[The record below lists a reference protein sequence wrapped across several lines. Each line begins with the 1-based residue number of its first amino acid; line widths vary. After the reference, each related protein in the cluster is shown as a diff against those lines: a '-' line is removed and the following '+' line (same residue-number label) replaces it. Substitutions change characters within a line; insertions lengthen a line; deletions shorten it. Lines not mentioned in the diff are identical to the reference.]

1 MPSISNINNVYSNN
15 TKKISSKIS
24 FEIDQIFAA
33 RLVGEGSSSE
43 EVILKL
49 MDGWQ
54 FKASIE
60 DLKGN
65 LPDGLL
71 KFKVLG
77 FENGKLVLK
86 FLEGNIVDD
95 KQTEQNSIED
105 LLLKENIKLSKE
117 DYSLLEKM
125 IKHNIPLT
133 KDNILKVVN
142 LSNFMEKLKSNPE
155 EGDMFIENYIKG
167 KGIDLQSP
175 KGQDI
180 SNILKGLFNEL
191 KTLTEED
198 LFVLLESNIDLT
210 EENVKAFKEV
220 FKESNIYNKI
230 NNMDKELNK
239 SSVNNKGIMTDKNIP
254 DGDTLVNENIQSKT
268 IENEASIKSENIAKS
283 ELISTF
289 KTLMAT
295 GKEENINLVKDLILS
310 EKDTNGILKNF
321 NKEEQEMLGLKGKTE
336 TTEVIEQSVSTEST
350 KNIKTKT
357 IDISNNKT
365 QQLDSSS
372 VKEQINIKTNEIKDI
387 VKNLMDTLKDT
398 NNSSYDKIIGT
409 LKNNMNNFKMFNTIS
424 NEYYYLDL
432 PLNFKENECDCKIII
447 KDERGKG
454 KKIDSSN
461 VKIATSIATANMD
474 IVDAYI
480 TLKNSNMEI
489 NIKTM
494 KEWVNLLNK
503 GKNKLIEDMS
513 SMGYNI
519 FIKVEEKAEIFNIS
533 NCRKFFNDNNLNAID
548 IKA

>member
-1 MPSISNINNVYSNN
+1 MPDILNINNVYNTN
-15 TKKISSKIS
+15 TKKISSKLS
-24 FEIDQIFAA
+24 FDVDQIFAA
-33 RLVGEGSSSE
+33 RVIGEGESPE

-49 MDGWQ
+49 IDGWQ

-65 LPDGLL
+65 LPNGLL
-71 KFKVLG
+71 NFKVLG
-77 FENGKLVLK
+77 FEEGKLVLK
-86 FLEGNIVDD
+86 FLEGSLV
-95 KQTEQNSIED
+95 KEQEKEQNSIED
-105 LLLKENIKLSKE
+105 LLLKENIKLNKE
-117 DYSLLEKM
+117 DYALLEKM

-133 KDNILKVVN
+133 KDNILKVIN
-142 LSNFMEKLKSNPE
+142 LSNFMEKLKSNPQ
-155 EGDMFIENYIKG
+155 EGDTFIQNYIKG
-167 KGIDLQSP
+167 KGIDLQSA
-175 KGQDI
+175 KGQEI
-180 SNILKGLFNEL
+180 SNVLKGLFNEL
-191 KTLTEED
+191 QTLTEED
-198 LFVLLESNIDLT
+198 LFILLESNIELT

-220 FKESNIYNKI
+220 FKESNIYNKV
-230 NNMDKELNK
+230 NNIDKELNK
-239 SSVNNKGIMTDKNIP
+239 SNIDNKQIITDKNIS
-254 DGDTLVNENIQSKT
+254 DGDTLVKENLQSKT
-268 IENEASIKSENIAKS
+268 IENGASNKSQNVVKN

-295 GKEENINLVKDLILS
+295 GKEENISLVRDLILE
-310 EKDTNGILKNF
+310 EKDLNGILKNF
-321 NKEEQEMLGLKGKTE
+321 TKEEQEMLGLKAKPENTE
-336 TTEVIEQSVSTEST
+336 ATEQSLTGETT
-350 KNIKTKT
+350 KNIKTKS
-357 IDISNNKT
+357 IEISGSRA
-365 QQLDSSS
+365 QVDSSS
-372 VKEQINIKTNEIKDI
+372 IKEQINVKTNEIKDI
-387 VKNLMDTLKDT
+387 VKNLIDTLKDT

-409 LKNNMNNFKMFNTIS
+409 LKNNINNFKMFNTIS

-489 NIKTM
+489 NIKTI
-494 KEWVNLLNK
+494 KQWVKLLDK

-533 NCRKFFNDNNLNAID
+533 NCREFFNDNNLNAID

>member
-1 MPSISNINNVYSNN
+1 MSSISNINNVYNN
-15 TKKISSKIS
+15 STKKISSKIS

-33 RLVGEGSSSE
+33 KVVGEGVTPD

-60 DLKGN
+60 DLKGK
-65 LPDGLL
+65 LPNGLL

-77 FENGKLVLK
+77 FEDGKLVLK
-86 FLEGNIVDD
+86 FLEGNIAEN

-142 LSNFMEKLKSNPE
+142 LSNFMEKLKNNPK
-155 EGDMFIENYIKG
+155 EGDLFIENYIKG
-167 KGIDLQSP
+167 KGIDLQNP
-175 KGQDI
+175 KGQYIKDV
-180 SNILKGLFNEL
+180 LKGFFNEL

-210 EENVKAFKEV
+210 EENIKAFKEI

-230 NNMDKELNK
+230 NNTYKELNK
-239 SSVNNKGIMTDKNIP
+239 SSMYNRGIISDKNIS
-254 DGDTLVNENIQSKT
+254 DRDILVNSIQSKT
-268 IENEASIKSENIAKS
+268 IENQTSIKNENIARN

-295 GKEENINLVKDLILS
+295 GNEENINLVKDLILA
-310 EKDTNGILKNF
+310 EKDVNEILKNF
-321 NKEEQEMLGLKGKTE
+321 TKEEQEMLGLKVKIEITKE
-336 TTEVIEQSVSTEST
+336 IEQNLSTEST

-357 IDISNNKT
+357 IDISNNKA

-387 VKNLMDTLKDT
+387 VKNLMDSLKDV
-398 NNSSYDKIIGT
+398 NNSSYDKVISI
-409 LKNNMNNFKMFNTIS
+409 LKNNINNFKMFNTIS

-432 PLNFKENECDCKIII
+432 PLNFKQNECDCKIII
-447 KDERGKG
+447 KDERSKG

-480 TLKNSNMEI
+480 TLKNNNMEI

-494 KEWVNLLNK
+494 KEWVGLLNK
-503 GKNKLIEDMS
+503 DKNKLIEDMS

>member
-1 MPSISNINNVYSNN
+1 MPDILNINNMYNTN
-15 TKKISSKIS
+15 TKKISSKLS
-24 FEIDQIFAA
+24 FDVDQIFAA
-33 RLVGEGSSSE
+33 KVIGEGESPE

-49 MDGWQ
+49 IDGWQ

-65 LPDGLL
+65 LPNGLFN
-71 KFKVLG
+71 FKVLG
-77 FENGKLVLK
+77 FEEGKLVLK
-86 FLEGNIVDD
+86 FLEGSLV
-95 KQTEQNSIED
+95 KEQEKEQNSIED

-117 DYSLLEKM
+117 DYALLEKM

-142 LSNFMEKLKSNPE
+142 LSNFMDKLKNNPQE
-155 EGDMFIENYIKG
+155 ADTFIQNYIKG
-167 KGIDLQSP
+167 KGIDLQSA
-175 KGQDI
+175 KGQET
-180 SNILKGLFNEL
+180 SNVLKGLFNEL
-191 KTLTEED
+191 QTLTEED
-198 LFVLLESNIDLT
+198 LFILLESNIELT

-220 FKESNIYNKI
+220 FKESSIYNKV
-230 NNMDKELNK
+230 NNIDKELNK
-239 SSVNNKGIMTDKNIP
+239 SNIDNKQILNDKNIS
-254 DGDTLVNENIQSKT
+254 DGDTLVKENLQSKT
-268 IENEASIKSENIAKS
+268 IENGASNEGENVVKN

-295 GKEENINLVKDLILS
+295 GKEENISLVRDLILE
-310 EKDTNGILKNF
+310 EKDISGILKNF
-321 NKEEQEMLGLKGKTE
+321 TKEEQEMLGLKAKPENTE
-336 TTEVIEQSVSTEST
+336 ATEQSLTGETT
-350 KNIKTKT
+350 KNIKTKL
-357 IDISNNKT
+357 IDISGSKA
-365 QQLDSSS
+365 QLDPSSI
-372 VKEQINIKTNEIKDI
+372 KEQINAKTNEIKDI

-409 LKNNMNNFKMFNTIS
+409 LKNNINNFKMFNTIS

-489 NIKTM
+489 NIKTI
-494 KEWVNLLNK
+494 KQWVNLLDK

-533 NCRKFFNDNNLNAID
+533 NCREFFNDNNLNAID

>member
-1 MPSISNINNVYSNN
+1 MPDILNINNVYNTN
-15 TKKISSKIS
+15 TKKISSKLS
-24 FEIDQIFAA
+24 FDVDQIFAA
-33 RLVGEGSSSE
+33 RVIGEGESPE

-49 MDGWQ
+49 IDGWQ

-65 LPDGLL
+65 LPNGLL
-71 KFKVLG
+71 NFKVLG
-77 FENGKLVLK
+77 FEEGKLVLK
-86 FLEGNIVDD
+86 FLEGSLV
-95 KQTEQNSIED
+95 KEQEKEQNSIED
-105 LLLKENIKLSKE
+105 LLLKENIKLNKE
-117 DYSLLEKM
+117 DYGLLEKM

-133 KDNILKVVN
+133 KDNILKVIN
-142 LSNFMEKLKSNPE
+142 LSNFMEKLKSNPQ
-155 EGDMFIENYIKG
+155 EGDTFIQNYIKG
-167 KGIDLQSP
+167 KGIDLQSA
-175 KGQDI
+175 KGQEI
-180 SNILKGLFNEL
+180 SNVLKGLFNEL
-191 KTLTEED
+191 QTLTEED
-198 LFVLLESNIDLT
+198 LFILLESNIELT

-220 FKESNIYNKI
+220 FKESNIYNKV
-230 NNMDKELNK
+230 NNIDKELNK
-239 SSVNNKGIMTDKNIP
+239 SNIDNKQIITDKNIS
-254 DGDTLVNENIQSKT
+254 DGDTLVKENLQSKT
-268 IENEASIKSENIAKS
+268 IENGASNKSENVVKN

-289 KTLMAT
+289 KALMAT
-295 GKEENINLVKDLILS
+295 GKEENISLVRDLILE
-310 EKDTNGILKNF
+310 EKDLNGILKNF
-321 NKEEQEMLGLKGKTE
+321 TKEEQEMLGLKAKPENTE
-336 TTEVIEQSVSTEST
+336 ATEQSLTGETT
-350 KNIKTKT
+350 KNIKTKS
-357 IDISNNKT
+357 IEISGSRA
-365 QQLDSSS
+365 QVDSSS
-372 VKEQINIKTNEIKDI
+372 IKEQINVKTNEIKDI
-387 VKNLMDTLKDT
+387 VKNLIDTLKDT

-409 LKNNMNNFKMFNTIS
+409 LKNNINNFKMFNTIS

-489 NIKTM
+489 NIKTI
-494 KEWVNLLNK
+494 KQWVKLLDK

-533 NCRKFFNDNNLNAID
+533 NCREFFNDNNLNAID

>member
-33 RLVGEGSSSE
+33 KVVGEGVSPE

-60 DLKGN
+60 DLKGK

-77 FENGKLVLK
+77 FEEGKLILK
-86 FLEGNIVDD
+86 FLEGNLVEGQQ
-95 KQTEQNSIED
+95 KEQNPIEE
-105 LLLKENIKLSKE
+105 LLLKENIKLNKE
-117 DYSLLEKM
+117 DYVLLEKM

-142 LSNFMEKLKSNPE
+142 LSNFMGKLKNNPQ
-155 EGDMFIENYIKG
+155 EGDSFIQSYIKG
-167 KGIDLQSP
+167 KGMDLQSA
-175 KGQDI
+175 KGQEI
-180 SNILKGLFNEL
+180 NNVLKGLFNEL
-191 KTLTEED
+191 QTLTEED
-198 LFVLLESNIDLT
+198 LFILLENNVELT

-220 FKESNIYNKI
+220 FKESSVYNKV
-230 NNMDKELNK
+230 NNIDKELNK
-239 SSVNNKGIMTDKNIP
+239 SSIDNKQIITEKNTSN
-254 DGDTLVNENIQSKT
+254 GDTLVKENLQST
-268 IENEASIKSENIAKS
+268 EMESAINNKSENVVKN

-289 KTLMAT
+289 KTLMAA
-295 GKEENINLVKDLILS
+295 GKEENISIVRDLILE
-310 EKDTNGILKNF
+310 EKDINGILKNF
-321 NKEEQEMLGLKGKTE
+321 TKEEQEMLGLKPKTE
-336 TTEVIEQSVSTEST
+336 DTEATEQSLTAETT
-350 KNIKTKT
+350 KNIKTKP
-357 IDISNNKT
+357 IEVLANKG
-365 QQLDSSS
+365 QVDSSS
-372 VKEQINIKTNEIKDI
+372 IKEQINSKTNEIKDI
-387 VKNLMDTLKDT
+387 VKNLIDTLKDT

-409 LKNNMNNFKMFNTIS
+409 LKNNINNFKMFNTIS

-461 VKIATSIATANMD
+461 VKIATSISTANMD

-489 NIKTM
+489 NIKTI
-494 KEWVNLLNK
+494 KEWVNLLDK

-533 NCRKFFNDNNLNAID
+533 NCREFFNDNNLNAID

>member
-1 MPSISNINNVYSNN
+1 MPDILNINNMYNTN
-15 TKKISSKIS
+15 TKKISSKLS
-24 FEIDQIFAA
+24 FDVDQIFAA
-33 RLVGEGSSSE
+33 RVIGEGESPE

-49 MDGWQ
+49 IDGWQ

-60 DLKGN
+60 DLRGN
-65 LPDGLL
+65 LPNGLFN
-71 KFKVLG
+71 FKVLG
-77 FENGKLVLK
+77 FEEGKLVLK
-86 FLEGNIVDD
+86 FLEGSLV
-95 KQTEQNSIED
+95 KEQEKEQNSIED

-117 DYSLLEKM
+117 DYALLEKM

-142 LSNFMEKLKSNPE
+142 LSNFMDKLKNNPQE
-155 EGDMFIENYIKG
+155 ADTFIQNYIKG
-167 KGIDLQSP
+167 KGIDLQSA
-175 KGQDI
+175 KGQEI
-180 SNILKGLFNEL
+180 SNVLKGLFNEL
-191 KTLTEED
+191 QTLTEED
-198 LFVLLESNIDLT
+198 LFILLESNIELT

-220 FKESNIYNKI
+220 FKESSIYNKV
-230 NNMDKELNK
+230 NNIDKELNK
-239 SSVNNKGIMTDKNIP
+239 SNIDNKQILNDKNIS
-254 DGDTLVNENIQSKT
+254 DGDTLVKENLQSKT
-268 IENEASIKSENIAKS
+268 IENGASNEGENVVKN

-295 GKEENINLVKDLILS
+295 GKEENISLVRDLILE
-310 EKDTNGILKNF
+310 EKDISGILKNF
-321 NKEEQEMLGLKGKTE
+321 TKEEQEMLGLKAKPENTE
-336 TTEVIEQSVSTEST
+336 ATEQSLTGETT
-350 KNIKTKT
+350 KNIKTKL
-357 IDISNNKT
+357 IDISGSKA
-365 QQLDSSS
+365 QLDPSSI
-372 VKEQINIKTNEIKDI
+372 KEQINAKTNEIKDI

-409 LKNNMNNFKMFNTIS
+409 LKNNINNFKMFNTIS

-489 NIKTM
+489 NIKTI
-494 KEWVNLLNK
+494 KQWVNLLDK

-533 NCRKFFNDNNLNAID
+533 NCREFFNDNNLNAID

>member
-1 MPSISNINNVYSNN
+1 MPDILNINNVYNTN
-15 TKKISSKIS
+15 TKKISSKLS
-24 FEIDQIFAA
+24 FDVDQIFAA
-33 RLVGEGSSSE
+33 RVIGEGESPE

-49 MDGWQ
+49 IDGWQ

-65 LPDGLL
+65 LPNGLL
-71 KFKVLG
+71 NFKVLG
-77 FENGKLVLK
+77 FEEGKLVLK
-86 FLEGNIVDD
+86 FLEGSLV
-95 KQTEQNSIED
+95 KEQEKEQNSIED
-105 LLLKENIKLSKE
+105 LLLKENIKLNKE
-117 DYSLLEKM
+117 DYGLLEKM

-133 KDNILKVVN
+133 KDNILKVIN
-142 LSNFMEKLKSNPE
+142 LSNFMEKLKSNPQ
-155 EGDMFIENYIKG
+155 EGDTFIQNYIKG
-167 KGIDLQSP
+167 KGIDLQSA
-175 KGQDI
+175 KGQEI
-180 SNILKGLFNEL
+180 SNVLKGLFSEL
-191 KTLTEED
+191 QTLTEED
-198 LFVLLESNIDLT
+198 LFILLESNIELT

-220 FKESNIYNKI
+220 FKESNIYNKV
-230 NNMDKELNK
+230 NNIDKELNK
-239 SSVNNKGIMTDKNIP
+239 SNIDNKQIITDKNIS
-254 DGDTLVNENIQSKT
+254 DGDTLVKENLQSKT
-268 IENEASIKSENIAKS
+268 IENGASNKSENVVKN

-289 KTLMAT
+289 KALMAT
-295 GKEENINLVKDLILS
+295 GKEENISLVSDLILE
-310 EKDTNGILKNF
+310 EKDINGILKNF
-321 NKEEQEMLGLKGKTE
+321 TKEEQEMLGLKAKPENTE
-336 TTEVIEQSVSTEST
+336 ATEQSLTGETT
-350 KNIKTKT
+350 KNIKTKS
-357 IDISNNKT
+357 IEISGSRA
-365 QQLDSSS
+365 QVDSSS
-372 VKEQINIKTNEIKDI
+372 IKEQINVKTNEIKDI
-387 VKNLMDTLKDT
+387 VKNLIDTLKDT

-409 LKNNMNNFKMFNTIS
+409 LKNNINNFKMFNTIS

-489 NIKTM
+489 NIKTI
-494 KEWVNLLNK
+494 KQWVKLLDK

-533 NCRKFFNDNNLNAID
+533 NCREFFNDNNLNAID

>member
-1 MPSISNINNVYSNN
+1 MPDILNINNVYNTN
-15 TKKISSKIS
+15 TKKISSKLS
-24 FEIDQIFAA
+24 FDVDQIFAA
-33 RLVGEGSSSE
+33 RVIGEGESPE

-49 MDGWQ
+49 IDGWQ

-65 LPDGLL
+65 LPNGLL
-71 KFKVLG
+71 NFKVLG
-77 FENGKLVLK
+77 FEEGKLVLK
-86 FLEGNIVDD
+86 FLEGSLV
-95 KQTEQNSIED
+95 KEQEKEQNSIED

-117 DYSLLEKM
+117 DYALLEKM

-142 LSNFMEKLKSNPE
+142 LSNFMDKLKNNPQE
-155 EGDMFIENYIKG
+155 ADTFIQNYIKG
-167 KGIDLQSP
+167 KGIDLQSA
-175 KGQDI
+175 KGQEI
-180 SNILKGLFNEL
+180 SNVLKGLFNEL
-191 KTLTEED
+191 QTLTEED
-198 LFVLLESNIDLT
+198 LFILLESNIELT

-220 FKESNIYNKI
+220 FKESSIYNKV
-230 NNMDKELNK
+230 NNIDKELNK
-239 SSVNNKGIMTDKNIP
+239 SNIDNKQILNDKNIS
-254 DGDTLVNENIQSKT
+254 DGDTLVKENLQSKT
-268 IENEASIKSENIAKS
+268 IENGASNEGENVVKN

-295 GKEENINLVKDLILS
+295 GKEENISLVRDLILE
-310 EKDTNGILKNF
+310 EKDISGILKNF
-321 NKEEQEMLGLKGKTE
+321 TKEEQEMLGLKAKPENTE
-336 TTEVIEQSVSTEST
+336 ATEQSLTGETT
-350 KNIKTKT
+350 KNIKTKL
-357 IDISNNKT
+357 IDISGSKA
-365 QQLDSSS
+365 QLDPSSI
-372 VKEQINIKTNEIKDI
+372 KEQINAKTNEIKDI

-409 LKNNMNNFKMFNTIS
+409 LKNNINNFKMFNTIS

-489 NIKTM
+489 NIKTI
-494 KEWVNLLNK
+494 KQWVNLLDK

-533 NCRKFFNDNNLNAID
+533 NCREFFNDNNLNAID

>member
-1 MPSISNINNVYSNN
+1 MPDILNINNVYNTN
-15 TKKISSKIS
+15 TKKISSKLS
-24 FEIDQIFAA
+24 FDVDQIFAA
-33 RLVGEGSSSE
+33 RVIGEGGSPE

-49 MDGWQ
+49 IDGWQ

-65 LPDGLL
+65 LPNGLL
-71 KFKVLG
+71 NFKVLG
-77 FENGKLVLK
+77 FEEGKLVLK
-86 FLEGNIVDD
+86 FLEGSLV
-95 KQTEQNSIED
+95 KEQEKEQNSIED
-105 LLLKENIKLSKE
+105 LLLKENIKLNKE
-117 DYSLLEKM
+117 DYALLEKM

-133 KDNILKVVN
+133 KDNILKVIN
-142 LSNFMEKLKSNPE
+142 LSNFMEKLKSNPQ
-155 EGDMFIENYIKG
+155 EGDTFIQNYIKG
-167 KGIDLQSP
+167 KGIDLQSA
-175 KGQDI
+175 KGQEI
-180 SNILKGLFNEL
+180 SNVLKGLFNEL
-191 KTLTEED
+191 QTLTEED
-198 LFVLLESNIDLT
+198 LFILLESNIELT

-220 FKESNIYNKI
+220 FKESNIYNKV
-230 NNMDKELNK
+230 NNIDKELNK
-239 SSVNNKGIMTDKNIP
+239 SNIDNKQIITDKNIS
-254 DGDTLVNENIQSKT
+254 DGDTLVKENLQSKT
-268 IENEASIKSENIAKS
+268 IENGASNKSQNVVKN

-295 GKEENINLVKDLILS
+295 GKEENISLVRDLILE
-310 EKDTNGILKNF
+310 EKDLNGILKNF
-321 NKEEQEMLGLKGKTE
+321 TKEEQEMLGLKAKPENTE
-336 TTEVIEQSVSTEST
+336 ATEQSLTGETT
-350 KNIKTKT
+350 KNIKTKS
-357 IDISNNKT
+357 IEISGSRA
-365 QQLDSSS
+365 QVDSSS
-372 VKEQINIKTNEIKDI
+372 IKEQINVKTNEIKDI
-387 VKNLMDTLKDT
+387 VKNLIDTLKDT

-409 LKNNMNNFKMFNTIS
+409 LKNNINNFKMFNTIS

-489 NIKTM
+489 NIKTI
-494 KEWVNLLNK
+494 KQWVKLLDK

-533 NCRKFFNDNNLNAID
+533 NCREFFNDNNLNAID

>member
-1 MPSISNINNVYSNN
+1 MPGISNINNIYNTN
-15 TKKISSKIS
+15 TKRISSKLS
-24 FEIDQIFAA
+24 FDVDEVFAA
-33 RLVGEGSSSE
+33 RVIGEGESPE

-49 MDGWQ
+49 IDGWQ

-60 DLKGN
+60 DLKGS
-65 LPDGLL
+65 LPNGLL
-71 KFKVLG
+71 NFKVLG
-77 FENGKLVLK
+77 FEEGKLILK
-86 FLEGNIVDD
+86 FLEGSLVEEQQ
-95 KQTEQNSIED
+95 KEQNSIED

-117 DYSLLEKM
+117 DYALLEKM

-142 LSNFMEKLKSNPE
+142 LSNFMEKLKNNSQ
-155 EGDMFIENYIKG
+155 EGDSFIQNYIKG
-167 KGIDLQSP
+167 KGIDLQSA
-175 KGQDI
+175 KGQQI
-180 SNILKGLFNEL
+180 NNVLKGLFNEL
-191 KTLTEED
+191 QTLTEED
-198 LFVLLESNIDLT
+198 LFILLENNVDLT

-220 FKESNIYNKI
+220 FKESSVYNKV
-230 NNMDKELNK
+230 NNIDKELNK
-239 SSVNNKGIMTDKNIP
+239 SSIDNKQIITEKNTSN
-254 DGDTLVNENIQSKT
+254 GDTLVKENLQST
-268 IENEASIKSENIAKS
+268 EMESAINNKSENVVKN

-295 GKEENINLVKDLILS
+295 GKEENISIVRDLILE
-310 EKDTNGILKNF
+310 EKDINGILKNF
-321 NKEEQEMLGLKGKTE
+321 TKEEQEMLGLKPKTE
-336 TTEVIEQSVSTEST
+336 DTEATEQSLTVETT
-350 KNIKTKT
+350 KNIKTKP
-357 IDISNNKT
+357 IEVLANKG
-365 QQLDSSS
+365 QVDSSS
-372 VKEQINIKTNEIKDI
+372 IKEQINSKTNEIKDI
-387 VKNLMDTLKDT
+387 VKNLIDTLKDT

-409 LKNNMNNFKMFNTIS
+409 LKNNINNFKMFNTIS

-461 VKIATSIATANMD
+461 VKIATSISTANMD

-489 NIKTM
+489 NIKTI
-494 KEWVNLLNK
+494 KEWVNLLDK

-533 NCRKFFNDNNLNAID
+533 NCREFFNDNNLNAID

>member
-1 MPSISNINNVYSNN
+1 MPDILNINNVYNTN
-15 TKKISSKIS
+15 TKKISSKLS
-24 FEIDQIFAA
+24 FDVDQIFAA
-33 RLVGEGSSSE
+33 RVIGEGENPE

-49 MDGWQ
+49 IDGWQ

-65 LPDGLL
+65 LPNGLL
-71 KFKVLG
+71 NFKVLG
-77 FENGKLVLK
+77 FEEGKLVLK
-86 FLEGNIVDD
+86 FLEGSLV
-95 KQTEQNSIED
+95 KEQEKEQNSIED
-105 LLLKENIKLSKE
+105 LLLKENIKLNKE
-117 DYSLLEKM
+117 DYGLLEKM
-125 IKHNIPLT
+125 IKHDIPLT

-142 LSNFMEKLKSNPE
+142 LSNFMDKLKNNSKE
-155 EGDMFIENYIKG
+155 ADTFIQNYIKG
-167 KGIDLQSP
+167 KGIDLQSA
-175 KGQDI
+175 KGQEI
-180 SNILKGLFNEL
+180 SNVLKGLFNEL
-191 KTLTEED
+191 QTLTEED
-198 LFVLLESNIDLT
+198 LFILLESNIELT

-230 NNMDKELNK
+230 NNIDKELNK
-239 SSVNNKGIMTDKNIP
+239 SNIDNKQIITEKNIS
-254 DGDTLVNENIQSKT
+254 DGDTLVKENIQSKT
-268 IENEASIKSENIAKS
+268 IENGLSNKSENVVKN

-295 GKEENINLVKDLILS
+295 GKEENISLVRDLILE
-310 EKDTNGILKNF
+310 EKDINGILKNF
-321 NKEEQEMLGLKGKTE
+321 TKEEQEMLGLKAKPENTE
-336 TTEVIEQSVSTEST
+336 ATEQSLTGEAT
-350 KNIKTKT
+350 KNIKTKS
-357 IDISNNKT
+357 IEISGSRA
-365 QQLDSSS
+365 QVDSSS
-372 VKEQINIKTNEIKDI
+372 IKEQINVKTNEIKDI
-387 VKNLMDTLKDT
+387 VKNLIDTLKDT

-409 LKNNMNNFKMFNTIS
+409 LKNNINNFKMFNTIS

-489 NIKTM
+489 NIKTI
-494 KEWVNLLNK
+494 KQWVNLLDK

-533 NCRKFFNDNNLNAID
+533 KCREFFNDNNLNAID

>member
-1 MPSISNINNVYSNN
+1 MPDILNINNVYNTN
-15 TKKISSKIS
+15 TKKISSKLS
-24 FEIDQIFAA
+24 FDVDQIFAA
-33 RLVGEGSSSE
+33 RVIGEGESPE

-49 MDGWQ
+49 IDGWQ

-65 LPDGLL
+65 LPNGLL
-71 KFKVLG
+71 NFKVLG
-77 FENGKLVLK
+77 FEEGKLVLK
-86 FLEGNIVDD
+86 FLESSLV
-95 KQTEQNSIED
+95 KEQEKEQNSIED
-105 LLLKENIKLSKE
+105 LLLKENIKLNKE
-117 DYSLLEKM
+117 DYALLEKM

-133 KDNILKVVN
+133 KDNILKVIN
-142 LSNFMEKLKSNPE
+142 LSNFMEKLKSNPQ
-155 EGDMFIENYIKG
+155 EGDTFIQNYIKG
-167 KGIDLQSP
+167 KGIDLQSA
-175 KGQDI
+175 KGQEI
-180 SNILKGLFNEL
+180 SNVLKGLFNEL
-191 KTLTEED
+191 QTLTEED
-198 LFVLLESNIDLT
+198 LFILLESNIELT

-220 FKESNIYNKI
+220 FKESSIYNKV

-239 SSVNNKGIMTDKNIP
+239 SNIDNKQIITDKNIS
-254 DGDTLVNENIQSKT
+254 DGDTLVKENLQSKT
-268 IENEASIKSENIAKS
+268 IENGASNKSQNVVKN

-295 GKEENINLVKDLILS
+295 GKEENISLVRDLILE
-310 EKDTNGILKNF
+310 EKDLNGILKNF
-321 NKEEQEMLGLKGKTE
+321 TKEEQEMLGLKAKPENTE
-336 TTEVIEQSVSTEST
+336 ATEQSLTGETT
-350 KNIKTKT
+350 KNIKTKS
-357 IDISNNKT
+357 IEISGSRA
-365 QQLDSSS
+365 QVDSSS
-372 VKEQINIKTNEIKDI
+372 IKEQINVKTNEIKDI
-387 VKNLMDTLKDT
+387 VKNLIDTLKDT

-409 LKNNMNNFKMFNTIS
+409 LKNNINNFKMFNTIS

-489 NIKTM
+489 NIKTI
-494 KEWVNLLNK
+494 KQWVKLLDK
-503 GKNKLIEDMS
+503 GKNKLIEDMN

-533 NCRKFFNDNNLNAID
+533 NCREFFNDNNLNAID

>member
-33 RLVGEGSSSE
+33 KVVGEGVSPE

-49 MDGWQ
+49 IDGWQ

-65 LPDGLL
+65 LPNGLL
-71 KFKVLG
+71 NFKVLG
-77 FENGKLVLK
+77 FEEGKLILK
-86 FLEGNIVDD
+86 FLEGNLVEGQQ
-95 KQTEQNSIED
+95 KEQNPIEE
-105 LLLKENIKLSKE
+105 LLLKENIKLNKE
-117 DYSLLEKM
+117 DYVLLEKM

-142 LSNFMEKLKSNPE
+142 LSNFMGKLKNNPQ
-155 EGDMFIENYIKG
+155 EGDSFIQNYIKG
-167 KGIDLQSP
+167 KGMDLQSA
-175 KGQDI
+175 KGQEI
-180 SNILKGLFNEL
+180 NNVLKGLFNEL
-191 KTLTEED
+191 QTLTEED
-198 LFVLLESNIDLT
+198 LFILLENNVELT

-220 FKESNIYNKI
+220 FKESSVYNKV
-230 NNMDKELNK
+230 NNIDKELNK
-239 SSVNNKGIMTDKNIP
+239 SSIDNKQIITEKNTSN
-254 DGDTLVNENIQSKT
+254 GDTLVKENLQST
-268 IENEASIKSENIAKS
+268 EMESAINNKSENVVKN

-295 GKEENINLVKDLILS
+295 GKEENISIVRDLILE
-310 EKDTNGILKNF
+310 EKDINGILKNF
-321 NKEEQEMLGLKGKTE
+321 TKEEQEMLGLKPKTE
-336 TTEVIEQSVSTEST
+336 DTEATEQSLTAETT
-350 KNIKTKT
+350 KNIKTKP
-357 IDISNNKT
+357 IEVLANKG
-365 QQLDSSS
+365 QVDSSS
-372 VKEQINIKTNEIKDI
+372 IKEQINSKTNEIKDI
-387 VKNLMDTLKDT
+387 VKNLIDTLKDT

-409 LKNNMNNFKMFNTIS
+409 LKNNINNFKMFNTIS

-461 VKIATSIATANMD
+461 VKIATSISTANMD

-489 NIKTM
+489 NIKTI
-494 KEWVNLLNK
+494 KEWVNLLDK

-533 NCRKFFNDNNLNAID
+533 NCREFFNDNNLNAID

>member
-1 MPSISNINNVYSNN
+1 MPDILNINNVYNTN
-15 TKKISSKIS
+15 TKKISSKLS
-24 FEIDQIFAA
+24 FDVDQIFAA
-33 RLVGEGSSSE
+33 RVIGEGESPE

-49 MDGWQ
+49 IDGWQ

-65 LPDGLL
+65 LPNGLL
-71 KFKVLG
+71 NFKVLG
-77 FENGKLVLK
+77 FEEGKLVLK
-86 FLEGNIVDD
+86 FLEGSLV
-95 KQTEQNSIED
+95 KEQEKEQNSIED
-105 LLLKENIKLSKE
+105 LLLKENIKLNKE
-117 DYSLLEKM
+117 DYALLEKM

-133 KDNILKVVN
+133 KDNILKVIN
-142 LSNFMEKLKSNPE
+142 LSNFMEKLKSNPQ
-155 EGDMFIENYIKG
+155 EGDTFIQNYIKG
-167 KGIDLQSP
+167 KGIDLQSA
-175 KGQDI
+175 KGQEI
-180 SNILKGLFNEL
+180 SNVLKGLFNEL
-191 KTLTEED
+191 QTLTEED
-198 LFVLLESNIDLT
+198 LFILLESNIELT

-220 FKESNIYNKI
+220 FKESSIYNKV

-239 SSVNNKGIMTDKNIP
+239 SNIDNKQIITDKNIS
-254 DGDTLVNENIQSKT
+254 DGDTLVKENLQSKT
-268 IENEASIKSENIAKS
+268 IENGASNKSQNVVKN

-295 GKEENINLVKDLILS
+295 GKEENISLVRDLILE
-310 EKDTNGILKNF
+310 EKDLNGILKNF
-321 NKEEQEMLGLKGKTE
+321 TKEEQEMLGLKAKPENTE
-336 TTEVIEQSVSTEST
+336 ATEQSLIGETT
-350 KNIKTKT
+350 KNIKTKS
-357 IDISNNKT
+357 IEISGSRA
-365 QQLDSSS
+365 QVDSSS
-372 VKEQINIKTNEIKDI
+372 IKEQINVKTNEIKDI
-387 VKNLMDTLKDT
+387 VKNLIDTLKDT

-409 LKNNMNNFKMFNTIS
+409 LKNNINNFKMFNTIS

-489 NIKTM
+489 NIKTI
-494 KEWVNLLNK
+494 KQWVKLLDK

-533 NCRKFFNDNNLNAID
+533 NCREFFNDNNLNAID

>member
-1 MPSISNINNVYSNN
+1 MPDILNINNMYNTN
-15 TKKISSKIS
+15 TKKISSKLS
-24 FEIDQIFAA
+24 FDVDQIFAA
-33 RLVGEGSSSE
+33 RVIGEGESPE

-49 MDGWQ
+49 IDGWQ

-65 LPDGLL
+65 LPNGLFN
-71 KFKVLG
+71 FKVLG
-77 FENGKLVLK
+77 FEEGKLVLK
-86 FLEGNIVDD
+86 FLEGSLV
-95 KQTEQNSIED
+95 KEQEKEQNSIED

-117 DYSLLEKM
+117 DYALLEKM

-142 LSNFMEKLKSNPE
+142 LSNFMDKLKNNPQE
-155 EGDMFIENYIKG
+155 ADTFIQNYIKG
-167 KGIDLQSP
+167 KGIDLQSA
-175 KGQDI
+175 KGQET
-180 SNILKGLFNEL
+180 SNVLKGLFNEL
-191 KTLTEED
+191 QTLTEED
-198 LFVLLESNIDLT
+198 LFILLESNIELT

-220 FKESNIYNKI
+220 FKESSIYNKV
-230 NNMDKELNK
+230 NNIDKELNK
-239 SSVNNKGIMTDKNIP
+239 SNIDNKQILNDKNIS
-254 DGDTLVNENIQSKT
+254 DGDTLVKENLQSKT
-268 IENEASIKSENIAKS
+268 IENGASNEGENVVKN

-295 GKEENINLVKDLILS
+295 GKEENISLVRDLILE
-310 EKDTNGILKNF
+310 EKDISGILKNF
-321 NKEEQEMLGLKGKTE
+321 TKEEQEMLGLKAKPENTE
-336 TTEVIEQSVSTEST
+336 ATEQSLTGETT
-350 KNIKTKT
+350 KNIKTKL
-357 IDISNNKT
+357 IDISGSKA
-365 QQLDSSS
+365 QLDPSSI
-372 VKEQINIKTNEIKDI
+372 KEQINAKTNEIKDI

-409 LKNNMNNFKMFNTIS
+409 LKNNINNFKMFNTIS

-489 NIKTM
+489 NIKTI
-494 KEWVNLLNK
+494 KQWVNLLDK

-533 NCRKFFNDNNLNAID
+533 NCREFFNDNNLNAID

>member
-33 RLVGEGSSSE
+33 KVVGEGVSPE

-65 LPDGLL
+65 LPNGLL
-71 KFKVLG
+71 NFKVLG
-77 FENGKLVLK
+77 FEEGKLILK
-86 FLEGNIVDD
+86 FLEGNLVEGQQ
-95 KQTEQNSIED
+95 KEQNPIEE
-105 LLLKENIKLSKE
+105 LLLKENIKLNKE
-117 DYSLLEKM
+117 DYVLLEKM

-142 LSNFMEKLKSNPE
+142 LSNFMGKLKNNPQ
-155 EGDMFIENYIKG
+155 EGDSFIQNYIKG
-167 KGIDLQSP
+167 KGIDLQSA
-175 KGQDI
+175 KGQEI
-180 SNILKGLFNEL
+180 NNVLKGLFNEL
-191 KTLTEED
+191 QTLTEED
-198 LFVLLESNIDLT
+198 LFILLENNVELT

-220 FKESNIYNKI
+220 FKESSVYNKI
-230 NNMDKELNK
+230 NNIDKELNK
-239 SSVNNKGIMTDKNIP
+239 SSIDNKQIITEKNTSN
-254 DGDTLVNENIQSKT
+254 GDTLVKENLQSTEMKSV
-268 IENEASIKSENIAKS
+268 INNKSENVVKN

-295 GKEENINLVKDLILS
+295 GKEENISIVRDLILE
-310 EKDTNGILKNF
+310 EKDINGILKNF
-321 NKEEQEMLGLKGKTE
+321 TKEEQEMLGLKPKTE
-336 TTEVIEQSVSTEST
+336 DTEATEQSLTSETT
-350 KNIKTKT
+350 KNIKTKP
-357 IDISNNKT
+357 IEVLANKG
-365 QQLDSSS
+365 QVDSSS
-372 VKEQINIKTNEIKDI
+372 IKEQINSKTNEIKDI
-387 VKNLMDTLKDT
+387 VKNLIDTLKDT

-409 LKNNMNNFKMFNTIS
+409 LKNNINNFKMFNTIS

-461 VKIATSIATANMD
+461 VKIATSISTANMD

-489 NIKTM
+489 NIKTI
-494 KEWVNLLNK
+494 KEWVNLLDK

-533 NCRKFFNDNNLNAID
+533 NCREFFNDNNLNAID

>member
-1 MPSISNINNVYSNN
+1 MPDILNINNVYNTN
-15 TKKISSKIS
+15 TKKISSKLS
-24 FEIDQIFAA
+24 FDVDQIFAA
-33 RLVGEGSSSE
+33 RVIGEGESPE

-49 MDGWQ
+49 IDGWQ

-65 LPDGLL
+65 LPNGLL
-71 KFKVLG
+71 NFKVLG
-77 FENGKLVLK
+77 FEEGKLVLK
-86 FLEGNIVDD
+86 FLEGSLV
-95 KQTEQNSIED
+95 KEQEKEQNSIEN

-117 DYSLLEKM
+117 DYALLEKM

-142 LSNFMEKLKSNPE
+142 LSNFMDKLKNNPQE
-155 EGDMFIENYIKG
+155 ADTFIQNYIKG
-167 KGIDLQSP
+167 KGIDLQSA
-175 KGQDI
+175 KGQEI
-180 SNILKGLFNEL
+180 GNVLKGLFNEL
-191 KTLTEED
+191 ETLTEED
-198 LFVLLESNIDLT
+198 LFILLESNIELT

-220 FKESNIYNKI
+220 FKESSIYNK
-230 NNMDKELNK
+230 
-239 SSVNNKGIMTDKNIP
+239 VNNIDEKLSKFNIDDKKIITDKNISN
-254 DGDTLVNENIQSKT
+254 GDTLVEENLQSKK
-268 IENEASIKSENIAKS
+268 IENSQNNKSENVIKN

-295 GKEENINLVKDLILS
+295 GKEENISLVRDLILK
-310 EKDTNGILKNF
+310 EKDLNGILKSF
-321 NKEEQEMLGLKGKTE
+321 TKEEQEMLGLKAKLE
-336 TTEVIEQSVSTEST
+336 NTEVMEQTLTGETT
-350 KNIKTKT
+350 KNIKTKS
-357 IDISNNKT
+357 IEISGSKA
-365 QQLDSSS
+365 QVDPSGI
-372 VKEQINIKTNEIKDI
+372 KEQINAKTNEIKDI
-387 VKNLMDTLKDT
+387 VKNLIDTLKDT

-409 LKNNMNNFKMFNTIS
+409 LKNNINNFKMFNTIS

-489 NIKTM
+489 NIKTI
-494 KEWVNLLNK
+494 KQWVKLLDK

-533 NCRKFFNDNNLNAID
+533 NCREFFNDNNLNAID

>member
-1 MPSISNINNVYSNN
+1 MPDILNINNVYNTN
-15 TKKISSKIS
+15 TKKISSKLS
-24 FEIDQIFAA
+24 FDVDQIFAA
-33 RLVGEGSSSE
+33 RVIGEGESPE

-49 MDGWQ
+49 IDGWQ

-65 LPDGLL
+65 LPNGLL
-71 KFKVLG
+71 NFKVLG
-77 FENGKLVLK
+77 FEEGKLVLK
-86 FLEGNIVDD
+86 FLEGSLV
-95 KQTEQNSIED
+95 KEQEKEQNSIEN

-117 DYSLLEKM
+117 DYALLEKM

-133 KDNILKVVN
+133 KDNILKIVN
-142 LSNFMEKLKSNPE
+142 LSNFMDKLKNNPQE
-155 EGDMFIENYIKG
+155 ADTFIQNYIKG

-175 KGQDI
+175 KGQEI
-180 SNILKGLFNEL
+180 RNVLKGLFNEL
-191 KTLTEED
+191 QTLTEED
-198 LFVLLESNIDLT
+198 LFMLLESNIELT

-220 FKESNIYNKI
+220 FKESSIYNKV
-230 NNMDKELNK
+230 NNIDKELNK
-239 SSVNNKGIMTDKNIP
+239 SNIDNKRIITDKNIF
-254 DGDTLVNENIQSKT
+254 DGDTLVKENIQSKT
-268 IENEASIKSENIAKS
+268 IENGVSNKSENVVKN

-289 KTLMAT
+289 KTLMDT
-295 GKEENINLVKDLILS
+295 GKQENIRLVRDLILE
-310 EKDTNGILKNF
+310 EKDLNGILKNF
-321 NKEEQEMLGLKGKTE
+321 TKEEQEMLGLKAKPENTE
-336 TTEVIEQSVSTEST
+336 ATEQTLTGETT
-350 KNIKTKT
+350 KNIKTKS
-357 IDISNNKT
+357 IEISGSRA
-365 QQLDSSS
+365 QVDSSS
-372 VKEQINIKTNEIKDI
+372 IKEQINVKTNEIKDI
-387 VKNLMDTLKDT
+387 VKNLIDTLKDT

-409 LKNNMNNFKMFNTIS
+409 LKNNINNFKMFNTIS

-489 NIKTM
+489 NIKTI
-494 KEWVNLLNK
+494 KQWVKLLDK

-533 NCRKFFNDNNLNAID
+533 NCREFFNDNNLNAID

>member
-1 MPSISNINNVYSNN
+1 MPDILNINNMYNTN
-15 TKKISSKIS
+15 TKKISSKLS
-24 FEIDQIFAA
+24 FDVDQIFAA
-33 RLVGEGSSSE
+33 RVIGEGESPE

-49 MDGWQ
+49 IDGWQ

-65 LPDGLL
+65 LPNGLL
-71 KFKVLG
+71 NFKVLG
-77 FENGKLVLK
+77 FEEGKLVLK
-86 FLEGNIVDD
+86 FLEGSLV
-95 KQTEQNSIED
+95 KEQEKEQNSIED

-117 DYSLLEKM
+117 DYALLEKM

-133 KDNILKVVN
+133 KDNILKIVN
-142 LSNFMEKLKSNPE
+142 LSNFMDKLKNNPQE
-155 EGDMFIENYIKG
+155 ADTFIQNYIKG
-167 KGIDLQSP
+167 KGIDLQSA
-175 KGQDI
+175 KGQET
-180 SNILKGLFNEL
+180 SNVLKGLFNEL
-191 KTLTEED
+191 QTLTEED
-198 LFVLLESNIDLT
+198 LFILLESNIELT

-220 FKESNIYNKI
+220 FKESSIYNKV
-230 NNMDKELNK
+230 NNIDKELNK
-239 SSVNNKGIMTDKNIP
+239 SNIDNKQILNDKNIS
-254 DGDTLVNENIQSKT
+254 DGDTLVKENLQSKT
-268 IENEASIKSENIAKS
+268 IENGASNEGENVVKN

-295 GKEENINLVKDLILS
+295 GKEENISLVRDLILE
-310 EKDTNGILKNF
+310 EKDISGILKNF
-321 NKEEQEMLGLKGKTE
+321 TKEEQEMLGLKAKPENTE
-336 TTEVIEQSVSTEST
+336 ATEQSLTGETT
-350 KNIKTKT
+350 KNIKTKL
-357 IDISNNKT
+357 IDISGSKA
-365 QQLDSSS
+365 QLDPSSI
-372 VKEQINIKTNEIKDI
+372 KEQINAKTNEIKDI

-409 LKNNMNNFKMFNTIS
+409 LKNNINNFKMFNTIS

-489 NIKTM
+489 NIKTI
-494 KEWVNLLNK
+494 KQWVNLLDK

-533 NCRKFFNDNNLNAID
+533 NCREFFNDNNLNAID

>member
-1 MPSISNINNVYSNN
+1 MPDILNINNVYNTN
-15 TKKISSKIS
+15 TKKISSKLS
-24 FEIDQIFAA
+24 FDVDQIFAA
-33 RLVGEGSSSE
+33 RVIGEGESPE

-49 MDGWQ
+49 IDGWE

-65 LPDGLL
+65 LPNGLL
-71 KFKVLG
+71 NFKVLG
-77 FENGKLVLK
+77 FEEGKLVLK
-86 FLEGNIVDD
+86 FLEGSLV
-95 KQTEQNSIED
+95 KEQEKEQNSIES

-117 DYSLLEKM
+117 DYALLEKM

-142 LSNFMEKLKSNPE
+142 LSNFMDKLKNNPQE
-155 EGDMFIENYIKG
+155 ADTFIQNYIKG
-167 KGIDLQSP
+167 KGIDLQSA
-175 KGQDI
+175 KGQEI
-180 SNILKGLFNEL
+180 RNVLKGLFNEL
-191 KTLTEED
+191 QTLTEED
-198 LFVLLESNIDLT
+198 LFILLESNIELT

-220 FKESNIYNKI
+220 FKESSIYNK
-230 NNMDKELNK
+230 
-239 SSVNNKGIMTDKNIP
+239 VNNIDEKLSKSNIDDKKIITDKNISNE
-254 DGDTLVNENIQSKT
+254 DTLVEENLQSKK
-268 IENEASIKSENIAKS
+268 IENSQNNKSENVIKN

-295 GKEENINLVKDLILS
+295 GKEENISLVRDLILK
-310 EKDTNGILKNF
+310 EKDLNGILKSF
-321 NKEEQEMLGLKGKTE
+321 TKEEQEMLGLKAKPE
-336 TTEVIEQSVSTEST
+336 NTEVMEQTLTEETT
-350 KNIKTKT
+350 KNIKTKS
-357 IDISNNKT
+357 IEISGSKS
-365 QQLDSSS
+365 QVDPSGI
-372 VKEQINIKTNEIKDI
+372 KEQINAKTNEIKDI
-387 VKNLMDTLKDT
+387 VKNLIDTLKDT

-409 LKNNMNNFKMFNTIS
+409 LKNNINNFKMFNTIS

-489 NIKTM
+489 NIKTI
-494 KEWVNLLNK
+494 KQWVKLLDK

-533 NCRKFFNDNNLNAID
+533 NCREFFNDNNLNAID

>member
-1 MPSISNINNVYSNN
+1 MPDILNINNMYNTN
-15 TKKISSKIS
+15 TKKISSKLS
-24 FEIDQIFAA
+24 FDVDQIFAA
-33 RLVGEGSSSE
+33 RVIGEGESPE

-49 MDGWQ
+49 IDGWQ
-54 FKASIE
+54 FKAFIE

-65 LPDGLL
+65 LPNGLFN
-71 KFKVLG
+71 FKVLG
-77 FENGKLVLK
+77 FEEGKLVLK
-86 FLEGNIVDD
+86 FLEGSLV
-95 KQTEQNSIED
+95 KEQEKEQNSIED

-117 DYSLLEKM
+117 DYALLEKM

-142 LSNFMEKLKSNPE
+142 LSNFMDKLKNNPQE
-155 EGDMFIENYIKG
+155 ADTFIQNYIKG
-167 KGIDLQSP
+167 KGIDLQSA
-175 KGQDI
+175 KGQEI
-180 SNILKGLFNEL
+180 SNVLKGLFNEL
-191 KTLTEED
+191 QTLTEED
-198 LFVLLESNIDLT
+198 LFILLESNIELT

-220 FKESNIYNKI
+220 FKESSIYNKV
-230 NNMDKELNK
+230 NNIDKELNK
-239 SSVNNKGIMTDKNIP
+239 SNIDNKQILNDKNIS
-254 DGDTLVNENIQSKT
+254 DGDTLVKENLQSKT
-268 IENEASIKSENIAKS
+268 IENGASNEGENVVKN

-295 GKEENINLVKDLILS
+295 GKEENISLVRDLILE
-310 EKDTNGILKNF
+310 EKDISGILKNF
-321 NKEEQEMLGLKGKTE
+321 TKEEQEMLGLKAKPENTE
-336 TTEVIEQSVSTEST
+336 ATEQSLTGETT
-350 KNIKTKT
+350 KNIKTKL
-357 IDISNNKT
+357 IDISGSKA
-365 QQLDSSS
+365 QLDPSSI
-372 VKEQINIKTNEIKDI
+372 KEQINAKTNEIKDI

-409 LKNNMNNFKMFNTIS
+409 LKNNINNFKMFNTIS

-489 NIKTM
+489 NIKTI
-494 KEWVNLLNK
+494 KQWVNLLDK

-533 NCRKFFNDNNLNAID
+533 NCREFFNDNNLNAID

>member
-1 MPSISNINNVYSNN
+1 MPGISNINNIYNTN
-15 TKKISSKIS
+15 TKKISSKLS
-24 FEIDQIFAA
+24 FDVDEVFAA
-33 RLVGEGSSSE
+33 RVIGEGESPE

-49 MDGWQ
+49 IDGWQ

-60 DLKGN
+60 DLKGS
-65 LPDGLL
+65 LPNGLVN
-71 KFKVLG
+71 FKVLG
-77 FENGKLVLK
+77 FEEGKLILK
-86 FLEGNIVDD
+86 FLEGSLVEEQQ
-95 KQTEQNSIED
+95 KEQNSIED

-142 LSNFMEKLKSNPE
+142 LSNFMEKLKNNPE
-155 EGDMFIENYIKG
+155 EADSFIQNYIKG
-167 KGIDLQSP
+167 KGIDLQSA
-175 KGQDI
+175 KGQEI
-180 SNILKGLFNEL
+180 SNVLKGLFNEL
-191 KTLTEED
+191 QTLTEED
-198 LFVLLESNIDLT
+198 LFILLESNIELT
-210 EENVKAFKEV
+210 EENVKAFKEI
-220 FKESNIYNKI
+220 FKESSIYNKV
-230 NNMDKELNK
+230 NNIDKELNK
-239 SSVNNKGIMTDKNIP
+239 SDIDNKQIITDKDIS
-254 DGDTLVNENIQSKT
+254 DGDTLVKENLQSKT
-268 IENEASIKSENIAKS
+268 IENGASNKSENVVKN

-295 GKEENINLVKDLILS
+295 GKEENISLVRDLILE
-310 EKDTNGILKNF
+310 EKDINGILKNF
-321 NKEEQEMLGLKGKTE
+321 TKEEQEMLGLKAKPENTE
-336 TTEVIEQSVSTEST
+336 ATEQSLTAETT
-350 KNIKTKT
+350 KNIKTKP
-357 IDISNNKT
+357 IEVSDNKG
-365 QQLDSSS
+365 QVDSSS
-372 VKEQINIKTNEIKDI
+372 IKEQINSKTNEIKDI
-387 VKNLMDTLKDT
+387 VKNLIDTLKDT

-409 LKNNMNNFKMFNTIS
+409 LKNNINNFKMFNTIS

-461 VKIATSIATANMD
+461 VKIATSISTANMD

-489 NIKTM
+489 NIKTI
-494 KEWVNLLNK
+494 KEWVNLLDK

-519 FIKVEEKAEIFNIS
+519 FIKVEEKAKVFNIS
-533 NCRKFFNDNNLNAID
+533 NCREFFNDNNLNTID

>member
-33 RLVGEGSSSE
+33 KVVGEGVSPE

-60 DLKGN
+60 DLKGK

-77 FENGKLVLK
+77 FEEGKLILK
-86 FLEGNIVDD
+86 FLEGNLVEGQQ
-95 KQTEQNSIED
+95 KEQNPIEE
-105 LLLKENIKLSKE
+105 LLLKENIKLNKE
-117 DYSLLEKM
+117 DYVLLEKM

-142 LSNFMEKLKSNPE
+142 LSNFMGKLKNNPQ
-155 EGDMFIENYIKG
+155 EGDSFIQNYIKG
-167 KGIDLQSP
+167 KGIDLQSA
-175 KGQDI
+175 KGQEI
-180 SNILKGLFNEL
+180 NNVLKGLFNEL
-191 KTLTEED
+191 QTLTEED
-198 LFVLLESNIDLT
+198 LFILLENNVELT

-220 FKESNIYNKI
+220 FKESSVYNKV
-230 NNMDKELNK
+230 NNIDKELNK
-239 SSVNNKGIMTDKNIP
+239 SSIDNKQIITEKNTSN
-254 DGDTLVNENIQSKT
+254 GDTLVKENLQST
-268 IENEASIKSENIAKS
+268 EMESAINNKSENVVKN

-295 GKEENINLVKDLILS
+295 GKEENISIVRDLILE
-310 EKDTNGILKNF
+310 EKDINGILKNF
-321 NKEEQEMLGLKGKTE
+321 TKEEQEMLGLKPKTE
-336 TTEVIEQSVSTEST
+336 DTEATEQSLTAETT
-350 KNIKTKT
+350 KNIKTKP
-357 IDISNNKT
+357 IEVLANKG
-365 QQLDSSS
+365 QVDSSS
-372 VKEQINIKTNEIKDI
+372 IKEQINSKTNEIKDI
-387 VKNLMDTLKDT
+387 VKNLIDTLKDT

-409 LKNNMNNFKMFNTIS
+409 LKNNINNFKMFNTIS

-461 VKIATSIATANMD
+461 VKIATSISTANMD

-489 NIKTM
+489 NIKTI
-494 KEWVNLLNK
+494 KEWVNLLDK

-533 NCRKFFNDNNLNAID
+533 NCREFFNDNNLNAID

>member
-1 MPSISNINNVYSNN
+1 MPDILNINNMYNTN
-15 TKKISSKIS
+15 TKKISSKLS
-24 FEIDQIFAA
+24 FDVDQIFAA
-33 RLVGEGSSSE
+33 RVIGEGESPE

-49 MDGWQ
+49 IDGWQ

-65 LPDGLL
+65 LPNGLFN
-71 KFKVLG
+71 FKVLG
-77 FENGKLVLK
+77 FEEGKLVLK
-86 FLEGNIVDD
+86 FLEGSLV
-95 KQTEQNSIED
+95 KEQEKEQNSIED

-117 DYSLLEKM
+117 DYALLEKM

-133 KDNILKVVN
+133 KDNVLKVVN
-142 LSNFMEKLKSNPE
+142 LSNFMDKLKNNPQE
-155 EGDMFIENYIKG
+155 ADTFIQNYIKG
-167 KGIDLQSP
+167 KGIDLQSA
-175 KGQDI
+175 KGQET
-180 SNILKGLFNEL
+180 SNVLKGLFNEL
-191 KTLTEED
+191 QTLTEED
-198 LFVLLESNIDLT
+198 LFILLESNIELT

-220 FKESNIYNKI
+220 FKESSIYNKV
-230 NNMDKELNK
+230 NNIDKELNK
-239 SSVNNKGIMTDKNIP
+239 SNIDNKQILNDKNIS
-254 DGDTLVNENIQSKT
+254 DGDTLVKENLQSKT
-268 IENEASIKSENIAKS
+268 IENGASNEGENVVKN

-295 GKEENINLVKDLILS
+295 GKEENISLVRDLILE
-310 EKDTNGILKNF
+310 EKDISGILKNF
-321 NKEEQEMLGLKGKTE
+321 TKEEQEMLGLKAKPENTE
-336 TTEVIEQSVSTEST
+336 ATEQSLTGETT
-350 KNIKTKT
+350 KNIKTKL
-357 IDISNNKT
+357 IDISGSKA
-365 QQLDSSS
+365 QLDPSSI
-372 VKEQINIKTNEIKDI
+372 KEQINAKTNEIKDI

-409 LKNNMNNFKMFNTIS
+409 LKNNINNFKMFNTIS

-489 NIKTM
+489 NIKTI
-494 KEWVNLLNK
+494 KQWVNLLDK

-533 NCRKFFNDNNLNAID
+533 NCREFFNDNNLNAID

>member
-1 MPSISNINNVYSNN
+1 MPGISNINNIYNTN
-15 TKKISSKIS
+15 TKKISSKLS
-24 FEIDQIFAA
+24 FDVDEVFAA
-33 RLVGEGSSSE
+33 RVIGEGESPE

-49 MDGWQ
+49 IDGWQ

-65 LPDGLL
+65 LPNGLL
-71 KFKVLG
+71 NFKVLG
-77 FENGKLVLK
+77 FEEGKLILK
-86 FLEGNIVDD
+86 FLEGNLVEGQQ
-95 KQTEQNSIED
+95 KEQNPIEE
-105 LLLKENIKLSKE
+105 LLLKENIKLNKE
-117 DYSLLEKM
+117 DYALLEKM

-142 LSNFMEKLKSNPE
+142 LSNFMGKLKNNPQ
-155 EGDMFIENYIKG
+155 EGDSFIQNYIKG
-167 KGIDLQSP
+167 KGIDLQSA
-175 KGQDI
+175 KGQEI
-180 SNILKGLFNEL
+180 NNVLKGLFNEL
-191 KTLTEED
+191 QTLTEED
-198 LFVLLESNIDLT
+198 LFILLENNVELT

-220 FKESNIYNKI
+220 FKESSVYNKV
-230 NNMDKELNK
+230 NNIDKELNK
-239 SSVNNKGIMTDKNIP
+239 SGIDNKQIITEKNIS
-254 DGDTLVNENIQSKT
+254 DGDTLVKENLQSKT
-268 IENEASIKSENIAKS
+268 IENGASNRSENVVKN

-295 GKEENINLVKDLILS
+295 GKEENISIVRDLILE
-310 EKDTNGILKNF
+310 EKDINGILKNF
-321 NKEEQEMLGLKGKTE
+321 TKEEQEMLGLKPKTE
-336 TTEVIEQSVSTEST
+336 NTEATEQSLTTETT
-350 KNIKTKT
+350 KNIKTKP
-357 IDISNNKT
+357 IEVSPNKG
-365 QQLDSSS
+365 QVDSLSI
-372 VKEQINIKTNEIKDI
+372 KEQINSKTNEIKDI
-387 VKNLMDTLKDT
+387 VKNLIDTLKDT

-461 VKIATSIATANMD
+461 VKIATSISTANMD

-489 NIKTM
+489 NIKTI
-494 KEWVNLLNK
+494 KEWVNLLDK

-519 FIKVEEKAEIFNIS
+519 FIKVEEKVEIFNIS
-533 NCRKFFNDNNLNAID
+533 NCREFFNDNNLNAID

>member
-1 MPSISNINNVYSNN
+1 MPDILNINNMYNTN
-15 TKKISSKIS
+15 TKKISSKLS
-24 FEIDQIFAA
+24 FDVDQIFAA
-33 RLVGEGSSSE
+33 RVIGEGESPE

-49 MDGWQ
+49 IDGWQ

-65 LPDGLL
+65 LPNGLL
-71 KFKVLG
+71 NFKVLG
-77 FENGKLVLK
+77 FEEGKLVLK
-86 FLEGNIVDD
+86 FLEGSLV
-95 KQTEQNSIED
+95 KEQEKEQNSIED

-117 DYSLLEKM
+117 DYALLEKM

-133 KDNILKVVN
+133 KDNILKIVN
-142 LSNFMEKLKSNPE
+142 LSNFMDKLKNNPQE
-155 EGDMFIENYIKG
+155 ADTFIQNYIKG
-167 KGIDLQSP
+167 KGIDLQSA
-175 KGQDI
+175 KGQEI
-180 SNILKGLFNEL
+180 SNVLKGLFNEL
-191 KTLTEED
+191 QTLTEED
-198 LFVLLESNIDLT
+198 LFILLESNIELT

-220 FKESNIYNKI
+220 FKESSIYNKV
-230 NNMDKELNK
+230 NNIDKELNK
-239 SSVNNKGIMTDKNIP
+239 SNIDNKQILNDKNIS
-254 DGDTLVNENIQSKT
+254 DGDTLVKENLQSKT
-268 IENEASIKSENIAKS
+268 IENGASNEGENVVKN

-295 GKEENINLVKDLILS
+295 GKEENISLVRDLILE
-310 EKDTNGILKNF
+310 EKDISGILKNF
-321 NKEEQEMLGLKGKTE
+321 TKEEQEMLGLKAKPENTE
-336 TTEVIEQSVSTEST
+336 ATEQSLTGETT
-350 KNIKTKT
+350 KNIKTKL
-357 IDISNNKT
+357 IDISGSKA
-365 QQLDSSS
+365 QLDPSSI
-372 VKEQINIKTNEIKDI
+372 KEQINAKTNEIKDI

-409 LKNNMNNFKMFNTIS
+409 LKNNINNFKMFNTIS

-489 NIKTM
+489 NIKTI
-494 KEWVNLLNK
+494 KQWVNLLDK

-533 NCRKFFNDNNLNAID
+533 NCREFFNDNNLNAID

>member
-1 MPSISNINNVYSNN
+1 MPDILNINNMYNTN
-15 TKKISSKIS
+15 TKKISSKLS
-24 FEIDQIFAA
+24 FDVDQIFAA
-33 RLVGEGSSSE
+33 RVIGEGESPE

-49 MDGWQ
+49 IDGWQ

-65 LPDGLL
+65 LPNGLFN
-71 KFKVLG
+71 FKVLG
-77 FENGKLVLK
+77 FEEGKLVLK
-86 FLEGNIVDD
+86 FLEGSLV
-95 KQTEQNSIED
+95 KEQEKEQNSIED

-117 DYSLLEKM
+117 DYALLEKM

-142 LSNFMEKLKSNPE
+142 LSNFMDKLKNNPQE
-155 EGDMFIENYIKG
+155 ADTFIQNYIKG
-167 KGIDLQSP
+167 KGIDLQSA
-175 KGQDI
+175 KGQEI
-180 SNILKGLFNEL
+180 SNVLKGLFNEL
-191 KTLTEED
+191 QTLTEED
-198 LFVLLESNIDLT
+198 LFILLESNIELT

-220 FKESNIYNKI
+220 FKESSIYNKV
-230 NNMDKELNK
+230 NNIDKELNK
-239 SSVNNKGIMTDKNIP
+239 SNIDNKQILNDKNIS
-254 DGDTLVNENIQSKT
+254 DGDTLVKENLQSKT
-268 IENEASIKSENIAKS
+268 IENGASNEGENVVKN

-295 GKEENINLVKDLILS
+295 GKEENISLVRDLILE
-310 EKDTNGILKNF
+310 EKDISGILKNF
-321 NKEEQEMLGLKGKTE
+321 TKEEQEMLGLKAKPENTE
-336 TTEVIEQSVSTEST
+336 ATEQSLTGETT
-350 KNIKTKT
+350 KNIKTKL
-357 IDISNNKT
+357 IDISGSKA
-365 QQLDSSS
+365 QLDPSSI
-372 VKEQINIKTNEIKDI
+372 KEQINAKTNEIKDI

-409 LKNNMNNFKMFNTIS
+409 LKNNINNFKMFNTIS

-432 PLNFKENECDCKIII
+432 PLNFKENECDCKIVI

-489 NIKTM
+489 NIKTI
-494 KEWVNLLNK
+494 KQWVNLLDK

-533 NCRKFFNDNNLNAID
+533 NCREFFNDNNLNAID

>member
-1 MPSISNINNVYSNN
+1 MPGISNINNIYNTN
-15 TKKISSKIS
+15 TKKISSKLS
-24 FEIDQIFAA
+24 FDVDEVFAA
-33 RLVGEGSSSE
+33 RVIGEGESPE

-49 MDGWQ
+49 IDGWQ

-60 DLKGN
+60 DLKGS
-65 LPDGLL
+65 LPNGLVN
-71 KFKVLG
+71 FKVLG
-77 FENGKLVLK
+77 FEEGKLILK
-86 FLEGNIVDD
+86 FLEGSLVEEQQ
-95 KQTEQNSIED
+95 KEQNSIED

-142 LSNFMEKLKSNPE
+142 LSNFMEKLKNNPQ
-155 EGDMFIENYIKG
+155 EGDSFIQNYIKG
-167 KGIDLQSP
+167 KGIDLQSA
-175 KGQDI
+175 KGQEI
-180 SNILKGLFNEL
+180 SNVLKGLFNEL
-191 KTLTEED
+191 QTLTEED
-198 LFVLLESNIDLT
+198 LFILLESNIELT
-210 EENVKAFKEV
+210 EENVKAFKEI
-220 FKESNIYNKI
+220 FKESSIYNKV
-230 NNMDKELNK
+230 NNIDKELNK
-239 SSVNNKGIMTDKNIP
+239 SDIDNKQIITDKDIS
-254 DGDTLVNENIQSKT
+254 DGDTLVKENLQSKT
-268 IENEASIKSENIAKS
+268 IENGASNKSENVVKN

-295 GKEENINLVKDLILS
+295 GKEENISLVRDLILE
-310 EKDTNGILKNF
+310 EKDINGILKNF
-321 NKEEQEMLGLKGKTE
+321 TKEEQEMLGLRAKPENTE
-336 TTEVIEQSVSTEST
+336 ATEQSLTAETT
-350 KNIKTKT
+350 KNIKTKP
-357 IDISNNKT
+357 IEVSANKG
-365 QQLDSSS
+365 QVDSSS
-372 VKEQINIKTNEIKDI
+372 IKEQINSKTNEIKDI
-387 VKNLMDTLKDT
+387 VKNLIDTLKDT

-409 LKNNMNNFKMFNTIS
+409 LKNNINNFKMFNTIS

-461 VKIATSIATANMD
+461 VKIATSISTANMD

-489 NIKTM
+489 NIKTI
-494 KEWVNLLNK
+494 KEWVNLLDK

-519 FIKVEEKAEIFNIS
+519 FIKVEEKAKVFNIS
-533 NCRKFFNDNNLNAID
+533 NCREFFNDNNLNTID

>member
-1 MPSISNINNVYSNN
+1 MPGISNINNIYNTN
-15 TKKISSKIS
+15 TKRISSKLS
-24 FEIDQIFAA
+24 FDVDEVFAA
-33 RLVGEGSSSE
+33 RVIGEGESPE

-49 MDGWQ
+49 IDGWQ

-60 DLKGN
+60 DLKGS
-65 LPDGLL
+65 LPNGLL
-71 KFKVLG
+71 NFKVLG
-77 FENGKLVLK
+77 FEEGKLILK
-86 FLEGNIVDD
+86 FLEGSLVEEQQ
-95 KQTEQNSIED
+95 KEQNSIED

-117 DYSLLEKM
+117 DYALLEKM
-125 IKHNIPLT
+125 IKHNIPLN

-142 LSNFMEKLKSNPE
+142 LSNFMEKLKNNSQ
-155 EGDMFIENYIKG
+155 EGDSFIQNYIKG
-167 KGIDLQSP
+167 KGIDLQSA
-175 KGQDI
+175 KGQQI
-180 SNILKGLFNEL
+180 NNVLKGLFNEL
-191 KTLTEED
+191 QTLTEED
-198 LFVLLESNIDLT
+198 LFILLENNVDLT

-220 FKESNIYNKI
+220 FKESSVYNKV
-230 NNMDKELNK
+230 NNIDKELNK
-239 SSVNNKGIMTDKNIP
+239 SSIDNKQIITEKNTSN
-254 DGDTLVNENIQSKT
+254 GDTLVKENLQST
-268 IENEASIKSENIAKS
+268 EMESAINNKSENVVKN

-295 GKEENINLVKDLILS
+295 GKEENISIVRDLILE
-310 EKDTNGILKNF
+310 EKDINGILKNF
-321 NKEEQEMLGLKGKTE
+321 TKEEQEMLGLKPKTE
-336 TTEVIEQSVSTEST
+336 DTEATEQSLTVETT
-350 KNIKTKT
+350 KNIKTKP
-357 IDISNNKT
+357 IEVLANKG
-365 QQLDSSS
+365 QVDSSS
-372 VKEQINIKTNEIKDI
+372 IKEQINSKTNEIKDI
-387 VKNLMDTLKDT
+387 VKNLIDTLKDT

-409 LKNNMNNFKMFNTIS
+409 LKNNINNFKMFNTIS

-461 VKIATSIATANMD
+461 VKIATSISTANMD

-489 NIKTM
+489 NIKTI
-494 KEWVNLLNK
+494 KEWVNLLDK

-533 NCRKFFNDNNLNAID
+533 NCREFFNDNNLNAID

>member
-1 MPSISNINNVYSNN
+1 MPDILNINNVYNTN
-15 TKKISSKIS
+15 TKKISSKLS
-24 FEIDQIFAA
+24 FDVDQIFAA
-33 RLVGEGSSSE
+33 RVIGEGESPE

-49 MDGWQ
+49 IDGWQ

-65 LPDGLL
+65 LPNGLL
-71 KFKVLG
+71 NFKVLG
-77 FENGKLVLK
+77 FEEGKLVLK
-86 FLEGNIVDD
+86 FLESSLV
-95 KQTEQNSIED
+95 KEQEKEQNSIED
-105 LLLKENIKLSKE
+105 LLLKENIKLNKE
-117 DYSLLEKM
+117 DYALLEKM

-133 KDNILKVVN
+133 KDNILKVIN
-142 LSNFMEKLKSNPE
+142 LSNFMEKLKSNPQ
-155 EGDMFIENYIKG
+155 EGDTFIQNYIKG
-167 KGIDLQSP
+167 KGIDLQSA
-175 KGQDI
+175 KGQEI
-180 SNILKGLFNEL
+180 SNVLKGLFNEL
-191 KTLTEED
+191 QTLTEED
-198 LFVLLESNIDLT
+198 LFILLESNIELT

-220 FKESNIYNKI
+220 FKESSIYNKV
-230 NNMDKELNK
+230 NNIDKELNK
-239 SSVNNKGIMTDKNIP
+239 SNIDNKQIITDKNIS
-254 DGDTLVNENIQSKT
+254 DGDTLVKENLQSKT
-268 IENEASIKSENIAKS
+268 IENGASNKSQNVVKN

-295 GKEENINLVKDLILS
+295 GKEENISLVRDLILE
-310 EKDTNGILKNF
+310 EKDLNGILKNF
-321 NKEEQEMLGLKGKTE
+321 TKEEQEMLGLKAKPENTE
-336 TTEVIEQSVSTEST
+336 ATEQSLTGETT
-350 KNIKTKT
+350 KNIKTKS
-357 IDISNNKT
+357 IEISGSRA
-365 QQLDSSS
+365 QVDSSS
-372 VKEQINIKTNEIKDI
+372 IKEQINVKTNEIKDI
-387 VKNLMDTLKDT
+387 VKNLIDTLKDT

-409 LKNNMNNFKMFNTIS
+409 LKNNINNFKMFNTIS

-489 NIKTM
+489 NIKTI
-494 KEWVNLLNK
+494 KQWVKLLDK
-503 GKNKLIEDMS
+503 GKNKLIEDMN

-533 NCRKFFNDNNLNAID
+533 NCREFFNDNNLNAID

>member
-1 MPSISNINNVYSNN
+1 MYNTN
-15 TKKISSKIS
+15 TKKISSKLS
-24 FEIDQIFAA
+24 FDVDQIFAA
-33 RLVGEGSSSE
+33 RVIGEGESPE

-49 MDGWQ
+49 IDGWQ

-65 LPDGLL
+65 LPNGLL
-71 KFKVLG
+71 NFKVLG
-77 FENGKLVLK
+77 FEEGKLVLK
-86 FLEGNIVDD
+86 FLEGSLV
-95 KQTEQNSIED
+95 KEQEKEQNSIED

-117 DYSLLEKM
+117 DYALLEKM

-133 KDNILKVVN
+133 KDNILKIVN
-142 LSNFMEKLKSNPE
+142 LSNFMDKLKNNPQE
-155 EGDMFIENYIKG
+155 ADTFIQNYIKG
-167 KGIDLQSP
+167 KGIDLQSA
-175 KGQDI
+175 KGQEI
-180 SNILKGLFNEL
+180 SNVLKGLFNEL
-191 KTLTEED
+191 QTLTEED
-198 LFVLLESNIDLT
+198 LFILLESNIELT

-220 FKESNIYNKI
+220 FKESSIYNKV
-230 NNMDKELNK
+230 NNIDKELNK
-239 SSVNNKGIMTDKNIP
+239 SNIDNKQILNDKNIS
-254 DGDTLVNENIQSKT
+254 DGDTLVKENLQSKT
-268 IENEASIKSENIAKS
+268 IENGASNEGENVVKN

-295 GKEENINLVKDLILS
+295 GKEENISLVRDLILE
-310 EKDTNGILKNF
+310 EKDISGILKNF
-321 NKEEQEMLGLKGKTE
+321 TKEEQEMLGLKAKPENTE
-336 TTEVIEQSVSTEST
+336 ATEQSLTGETT
-350 KNIKTKT
+350 KNIKTKL
-357 IDISNNKT
+357 IDISGSKA
-365 QQLDSSS
+365 QLDPSSI
-372 VKEQINIKTNEIKDI
+372 KEQINAKTNEIKDI

-409 LKNNMNNFKMFNTIS
+409 LKNNINNFKMFNTIS

-489 NIKTM
+489 NIKTI
-494 KEWVNLLNK
+494 KQWVNLLDK

-533 NCRKFFNDNNLNAID
+533 NCREFFNDNNLNAID